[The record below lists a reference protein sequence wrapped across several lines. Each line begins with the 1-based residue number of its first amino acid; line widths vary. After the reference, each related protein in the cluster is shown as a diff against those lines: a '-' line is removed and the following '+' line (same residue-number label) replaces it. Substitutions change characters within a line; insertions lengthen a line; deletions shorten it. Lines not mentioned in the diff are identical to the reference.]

1 MARNPPEKE
10 RILKAAREGKTAEEI
25 KQAAEYKED
34 GKPYKRRTD
43 REATVDSGDNA
54 RFIAHAMR
62 LAKLPPIDMDNAD
75 EVAERCEQ
83 YFEMAREDNSKPS
96 LAALALALGYDRV
109 SLYRIVN
116 GLQGKS
122 TEVCNVL
129 KRAVQML
136 DVLLND
142 YMQNGKINPVSGI
155 FLMTNTLN
163 YQQRA
168 EVTVAP
174 AQPLGEGRDPDEL
187 RRRYL
192 ESVVP
197 SSLPDAESPFDVIEV
212 EYADVP
218 EEGAE
223 S

>member
-1 MARNPPEKE
+1 MPRSTEKQ
-10 RILKAAREGKTAEEI
+10 RIIKAAREGKSAEEI
-25 KQAAEYKED
+25 KEAAEFDEE
-34 GKPYKRRTD
+34 GKPYKKRREQ
-43 REATVDSGDNA
+43 RENIEPGDNA
-54 RFIAHAMR
+54 RFIEHAMR
-62 LAKLPPIDMDNAD
+62 LAKLPPISLDSPE
-75 EVAERCEQ
+75 EVAERCEL
-83 YFEMAREDNSKPS
+83 YFDMAREDNSKPS

-116 GLQGKS
+116 GLQGKN
-122 TEVCNVL
+122 TEVCNIL
-129 KRAVQML
+129 KRAVQVL

-174 AQPLGEGRDPDEL
+174 AQPLGDGRSEDEL
-187 RRRYL
+187 RRKYL

-197 SSLPDAESPFDVIEV
+197 RAEVPEGQNAPFEVIEV
-212 EYADVP
+212 EYVD
-218 EEGAE
+218 AE